1 MVGTGSHYHFKHS
14 EKKGKVTVPH
24 PKKDLPVK
32 TLISIEKQAGL
43 RLRYKESKMKT
54 YIATVH
60 KDSDSDYGV
69 QFYDFPGCITAGS
82 SIEEAGI
89 MATEALTGHIELMSE
104 DGDLI
109 PDPTPLETII
119 SDPDHQEAI
128 AFLVIHVSEKALI
141 AA

>member
-1 MVGTGSHYHFKHS
+1 
-14 EKKGKVTVPH
+14 
-24 PKKDLPVK
+24 
-32 TLISIEKQAGL
+32 
-43 RLRYKESKMKT
+43 MKT